1 MYPNLYYVFKDWFGV
16 EWHSLRFINTFGLM
30 VAISFLISAFFLSIE
45 LKRKERQGLLTPLEE
60 NIMVGKPVSIVQLLT
75 NFLLGFLFG
84 YKMLGLFL
92 LKDDGVNPQEYI
104 FSAEGTIVGG
114 LLVGGLMA
122 FMKWNEKRKQVLEK
136 PESRVVRIW
145 PHDRVGDIVV
155 IALVGGIL
163 GAKLFDNFEN
173 WDDFVQ
179 HPLERLLS
187 AGGLTFYGG
196 LIVAALAII
205 VYAYTKK
212 IKVVHLVD
220 ALTPVM
226 MLAYALGRIG
236 CQVSGDG
243 DWGIYN
249 SAYVN
254 DPSGKMVVAAPG
266 DFDKQ
271 LNKYCT
277 YFLKGEVR
285 DQATGMNM
293 QVTDR
298 TNLTLS
304 EVPHFSIKAPSWLP
318 DWLFA
323 YNYPQNVN
331 NDGILIPGVTDE
343 HNRVLPSPV
352 FPTPLYET
360 LICFGLFLA
369 LWFARTK
376 LTGFGAISGL
386 YFMLNGAER
395 FLVEKIRVNHHVDY
409 YFFKASQAELI
420 SFGLIILGFSLLLWS
435 RKTHKI

>member
-1 MYPNLYYVFKDWFGV
+1 
-16 EWHSLRFINTFGLM
+16 
-30 VAISFLISAFFLSIE
+30 
-45 LKRKERQGLLTPLEE
+45 
-60 NIMVGKPVSIVQLLT
+60 
-75 NFLLGFLFG
+75 
-84 YKMLGLFL
+84 
-92 LKDDGVNPQEYI
+92 
-104 FSAEGTIVGG
+104 
-114 LLVGGLMA
+114 
-122 FMKWNEKRKQVLEK
+122 
-136 PESRVVRIW
+136 
-145 PHDRVGDIVV
+145 VGDIVV

-196 LIVAALAII
+196 LIVAAFAII

-271 LNKYCT
+271 LNKYST

-298 TNLTLS
+298 TILTLS

-360 LICFGLFLA
+360 LICFILFLV

-409 YFFKASQAELI
+409 YFFKASQDELI
-420 SFGLIILGFSLLLWS
+420 SFCLIIFGFSLLLWS
-435 RKTHKI
+435 RKTNKI